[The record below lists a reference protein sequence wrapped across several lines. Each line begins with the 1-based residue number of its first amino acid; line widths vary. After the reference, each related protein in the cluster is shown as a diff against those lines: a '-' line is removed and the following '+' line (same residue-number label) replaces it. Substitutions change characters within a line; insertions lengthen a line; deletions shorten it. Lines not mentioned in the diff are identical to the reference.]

1 MTFLLPPGI
10 GGLSHWYKRI
20 SLKRME
26 NAIVSCCTEK
36 YISQLKRKSFEPRNN
51 SNLNTVI
58 FFYALL
64 RLSPLLVKVQKRFI
78 WKKSFLKKIIGPGTF
93 EHRYSSCWKEI
104 GSSCRDKWIKR
115 QNFAEWWFLDFISKL
130 LPSARF
136 QKLRKICGKASE
148 TLLLV

>member
-58 FFYALL
+58 FLRPFKAFTYIGQSAETFYLE
-64 RLSPLLVKVQKRFI
+64 KI
-78 WKKSFLKKIIGPGTF
+78 ILKKIIRPGTF
-93 EHRYSSCWKEI
+93 EHRYSSCWEEI
-104 GSSCRDKWIKR
+104 GSSCGDKWIKR

-130 LPSARF
+130 LSSARF
-136 QKLRKICGKASE
+136 QKLWKICGKASE
-148 TLLLV
+148 I

>member
-58 FFYALL
+58 FL
-64 RLSPLLVKVQKRFI
+64 RPFKAFTYIGQSAETFHLEKIIFKKNNWPRNLRAPLL
-78 WKKSFLKKIIGPGTF
+78 
-93 EHRYSSCWKEI
+93 
-104 GSSCRDKWIKR
+104 
-115 QNFAEWWFLDFISKL
+115 KL
-130 LPSARF
+130 LERNWIQLPR
-136 QKLRKICGKASE
+136 QMDKE
-148 TLLLV
+148 TKFCRMVIS